1 MRSSS
6 SSVAQANALVPNEV
20 ANLAFDYDWSPAGAW
35 RKHLHL
41 TQSVVAKRMGVS
53 QAAIVQFEASSLSDF
68 QFARVNLHVVSSNYR
83 AYR

>member
-53 QAAIVQFEASSLSDF
+53 QAAIAQFEAGSLSDF
-68 QFARVNLHVVSSNYR
+68 QFARCVVDLSSISLI
-83 AYR
+83 